1 MNSHIKVK
9 VIKGKTK
16 VIVNV
21 SNNVTKSKQLK
32 DKFIKVDG
40 VELY

>member
-1 MNSHIKVK
+1 MTSNIKVK

-16 VIVNV
+16 VIININ
-21 SNNVTKSKQLK
+21 NNVTKSKQLK
-32 DKFIKVDG
+32 DKFIKIDG